1 MERKKI
7 MDLEYSLF
15 TGALAVFHDF
25 HGSDS
30 SMKFTYDFH
39 AKEFEELKQKYK
51 IEEVA
56 GNGSELEKVRNLLTW
71 CSENVLHNGGS
82 KDVEFLPK
90 NALAIL
96 DYSFGKGR
104 EYGVYCRLQAIVF
117 TECCLALGIKSRIL
131 HCLPYSPYDFE
142 SHVVSIVYI
151 NQLNKWILVD
161 VTNNHYFL
169 DENNMILSPL
179 EIRERLG
186 KNLFIQCNLEDE
198 RYKKYMTK
206 NMFYFKSLQ
215 YNTFD
220 SDNLPNQNT
229 IYCVPNGFDVIGRE
243 MAYFEYAIQNSPEIF
258 KEDWKK
264 HFDEFK
270 KRTDFININSNVFFA
285 P

>member
-1 MERKKI
+1 
-7 MDLEYSLF
+7 MDLEYSLL
-15 TGALAVFHDF
+15 TGALSVFHDF
-25 HGSDS
+25 HS
-30 SMKFTYDFH
+30 SNSPMEFTYDFK

-51 IEEVA
+51 IQEVA
-56 GNGSELEKVRNLLTW
+56 GNGSELEKVINLLTW
-71 CSENVLHNGGS
+71 CSQNVLHNGGS

-90 NALAIL
+90 NSLAIL

-161 VTNNHYFL
+161 VTNNRYFL
-169 DENNMILSPL
+169 DENNTILSPL

-198 RYKKYMTK
+198 RYKKYMAK

-215 YNTFD
+215 YNTFG
-220 SDNLPNQNT
+220 SDNFLNQNT
-229 IYCVPNGFDVIGRE
+229 IYCVPNGFDVLGRE
-243 MAYFEYAIQNSPEIF
+243 VAYCEYGIQNAPEHL
-258 KEDWKK
+258 KDDWKK
-264 HFDEFK
+264 HLDEFK
-270 KRTDFININSNVFFA
+270 KKTDFINVNSNDFFA
-285 P
+285 L